1 MLGVENILIDILICI
16 GIILSMIIAGYLVGK
31 LVNYLFVF
39 SFRKIGIDDWFMKF
53 SMGKAIRRT
62 GQYPGEFFGNI
73 SSWLVFIAFTLIG
86 FYLGFQYVEFSEGA
100 TLSRDLL
107 TIYLYGL
114 VKALIVIIIGFMLV
128 DSFVS
133 YVYRSS
139 ELRAELRFITPVAE
153 YLRILFYIVV
163 IIFALELGGIDV
175 SMLTTLVTPIVWG
188 LALAVIAIIVIQLI
202 SDILITYKTK
212 RTSES

>member
-1 MLGVENILIDILICI
+1 MLMV
-16 GIILSMIIAGYLVGK
+16 IAGYLIGK
-31 LVNYLFVF
+31 LVNYIFVMA
-39 SFRKIGIDDWFMKF
+39 FRKIGVDDWFMKF

-62 GQYPGEFFGNI
+62 GLYPGEFFGSV
-73 SSWLVFIAFTLIG
+73 SSWVVFIFFTLLG
-86 FYLGFQYVEFSEGA
+86 FYSGFQIVGYDDGA
-100 TLSRDLL
+100 ILVREIVS
-107 TIYLYGL
+107 IYLYGL
-114 VKALIVIIIGFMLV
+114 VKALITIIIGFMLV

-188 LALAVIAIIVIQLI
+188 LALAMIAIIVIQLI
-202 SDILITYKTK
+202 SDIFVAYKTK
-212 RTSES
+212 STSES